1 MKEGGK
7 KRIGGGSLYLPATTR
22 ATPGLVC
29 QLMLIA
35 AEWLRRDS
43 PDPSE
48 RESGDVRVQ
57 ANKQR
62 VCPSPTLKLAEGVK

>member
-1 MKEGGK
+1 MGVAST
-7 KRIGGGSLYLPATTR
+7 SLPLPKPRQAS
-22 ATPGLVC
+22 VC

-35 AEWLRRDS
+35 ADRLQRDS

-48 RESGDVRVQ
+48 RESGDVGVQ
-57 ANKQR
+57 ANKQL

>member
-1 MKEGGK
+1 
-7 KRIGGGSLYLPATTR
+7 
-22 ATPGLVC
+22 
-29 QLMLIA
+29 MLIA

-48 RESGDVRVQ
+48 RESGDVGVQ